1 MPRRNWPVLTLTF
14 FGSLQVRQGNTPLSG
29 LNRREGSRVLAYL
42 ALEQGAPVAYRTLA
56 RIFWPSEID
65 DGDPDSGDFT
75 STRQAIYSLRKSLGP
90 DAGRL
95 ENKGRGI
102 VAFEL
107 EGADVDFLEF
117 DRLVQRKDGGAWER
131 AVALYRGP
139 LLEGWN
145 DKWVLDARAR
155 RLRSFER
162 VVRALVEDARDDAR
176 SQLAEGWLRHALL
189 VTAGDESWHRALLE
203 LLARQGRFDA
213 AEAQYETL
221 RRERERTGTQPEEE
235 TQRLTTRLRREARQA
250 PPIAVRATQEHAGTS
265 VDLPNEPALSSPL
278 LAPSKE
284 QQVALLYK
292 RDLQPDETVMRL
304 LEGKLTQAGYTVF
317 IDQYVNAGMAWAKEI
332 EQQVRNSY
340 GVIALLSEIAVQSEM
355 LDYEIET
362 AHSAAQARQGL
373 PMLLPI
379 RVCYDLPLPSATAM
393 ADILNPLQQL
403 RWRSAEDNDALVA
416 ATLRSLQNPPPLPAT
431 PRRLEPIGGG
441 MPVDSPYYIERATDA
456 DFQQALAEQQSI
468 VLVKGARQM
477 GKTSLLA
484 RGLHQARQRGAT
496 VVRTDLQKFNRVQME
511 SASSF
516 LHALATTIALQVGL
530 SPPGKETWDPDMGA
544 NLNMEIFLCEQVLG
558 SFEGPLVW
566 ALDEVDRL
574 FTCDFGSEIFG
585 LFRAWYN
592 ERSLDPDGPW
602 SRITLA
608 IAYATE
614 AHLFVSD
621 LNQSPFNVGTHL
633 TLDDFDLDE
642 VAELNRRCGS
652 PLPDRASL
660 ERLYALI
667 GGQPYLTR
675 RALHEM
681 AVRGMTLDTL
691 EAKADRDEGVFGD
704 HLRRLLT
711 ALSQDDTLTQIV
723 RSMLHGQPCPTPE
736 SFYRLRSAGVLAGE
750 WGEEIGFRCRIY
762 STYLIRRIP

>member
-1 MPRRNWPVLTLTF
+1 MLTLTF
-14 FGSLQVRQGNTPLSG
+14 FGSLQVRQENIPLSG
-29 LNRREGSRVLAYL
+29 LNRREGSRMLAYL

-65 DGDPDSGDFT
+65 DADPDGGDFT
-75 STRQAIYSLRKSLGP
+75 SIRQAIYSLRKSLGS

-95 ENKGRGI
+95 ENRGRGI
-102 VAFEL
+102 VAL
-107 EGADVDFLEF
+107 DLAGADVDFLEF
-117 DRLVQRKDGGAWER
+117 DRLVQQEDSASWER

-145 DKWVLDARAR
+145 EKWATDARAR
-155 RLRSFER
+155 RSRSYDR
-162 VVRALVEDARDDAR
+162 VVRALVEDARNNGR
-176 SQLAEGWLRHALL
+176 YEPAEGRLRNALL
-189 VTAGDESWHRALLE
+189 VTAGEESWYRALLE
-203 LLARQGRFDA
+203 LMAGRGRFDA
-213 AEAQYETL
+213 MEGEYETL
-221 RRERERTGTQPEEE
+221 RRLRERTGTEPEEE
-235 TQRLTTRLRREARQA
+235 TQKLIARLRREAKQA
-250 PPIAVRATQEHAGTS
+250 PVGVRATQGREMTREVA
-265 VDLPNEPALSSPL
+265 VPAPL
-278 LAPSKE
+278 QVPSNGR
-284 QQVALLYK
+284 QVALLYK

-304 LEGKLTQAGYTVF
+304 LEKELAQAGYTVF
-317 IDQYVNAGMAWAKEI
+317 IDRYVNAGMPWAREI

-340 GVIALLSEIAVQSEM
+340 GVIPLLSEIAVQSEM

-362 AHSAAQARQGL
+362 AHSAAQAQNGL
-373 PMLLPI
+373 PKLLPI
-379 RVCYDLPLPSATAM
+379 RVCYDAPLPPATAM
-393 ADILNPLQQL
+393 ADILNPLQQF
-403 RWRSAEDNDALVA
+403 RWRRAEDNDALVA
-416 ATLRSLQNPPPLPAT
+416 AMLRSLQDPPPLPAP

-484 RGLHQARQRGAT
+484 RGLHQARQRGT
-496 VVRTDLQKFNRVQME
+496 RVVRTDLQKFNRAQME
-511 SASSF
+511 SPSSF

-530 SPPGKETWDPDMGA
+530 SPPGKEAWDPDMGA
-544 NLNMEIFLCEQVLG
+544 NLNMEIFLCEQVLN

-592 ERSLDPDGPW
+592 ERSLDPEGPW

-621 LNQSPFNVGTHL
+621 LNQSPFNVGIHL
-633 TLDDFDLDE
+633 ALNDFDRDE

-652 PLPDRASL
+652 PLPDRVSL

-681 AVRGMTLDTL
+681 AVRGMALDAL
-691 EAKADRDEGVFGD
+691 ETHADRDEGVFGD

-711 ALSQDDTLTQIV
+711 ALSQDEALTQVV

-736 SFYRLRSAGVLAGE
+736 SFYRLRSAGVLTGE
-750 WGEEIGFRCRIY
+750 WGEEIDFRCRIY